1 MLSPEDS
8 VLVFI
13 DVQGR
18 LAESVYDRD
27 AVHDRLELLLR
38 ASNILE
44 VPVIATEQTPEK
56 LGPTLPR
63 FSNLMGD
70 APIISK
76 NTFCCSFAPAF
87 TDTLRRM
94 HRMQIVLAGLET
106 HICISQTAQF
116 LLTRGYQVFLACD
129 AVSSRSK
136 TDRDVAIQ
144 RLCQCGQVIP
154 ATVEMVLFEW
164 MRESTHPHFREVV
177 KLITDGQSPK

>member
-1 MLSPEDS
+1 MLSTEDS

-18 LAESVYDRD
+18 LAETVYDRD
-27 AVHDRLELLLR
+27 PVHNRMELLLR
-38 ASNILE
+38 ASHLLD
-44 VPVIATEQTPEK
+44 VPVIATEQMPEK

-63 FSNLMGD
+63 FAELLHE
-70 APIISK
+70 APVISK

-116 LLTRGYQVFLACD
+116 LLTRGYQVFIACD
-129 AVSSRSK
+129 AVSSRNK
-136 TDRDVAIQ
+136 IDHDVALD
-144 RLCQCGQVIP
+144 RLCHCGQVIP

-164 MRESTHPHFREVV
+164 MRSAEHPRFKEVV
-177 KLITDGQSPK
+177 RLITSAQSPK